1 MRSVCRPQGS
11 GLGLSRVCVVDNG
24 HRIDPVGVHDR
35 GDARERRIRQNARCP
50 VIEGGPH
57 RGVLHVTGSLLPRC
71 DQPPV
76 VNDTDAAF
84 SDSHDHVADTAAAH
98 GGPGVPQALAG
109 ADRDDGLLIT
119 VSAVTTSSSGEG
131 VLTIGLESGRR
142 QPGSVAA
149 RSARGRPIDASGT
162 HAARD
167 GRSLRDCRPRPPRAG
182 CRRVFRQW
190 TTT

>member
-1 MRSVCRPQGS
+1 
-11 GLGLSRVCVVDNG
+11 VCVVDNG
-24 HRIDPVGVHDR
+24 HRIDLVGVHDR

-57 RGVLHVTGSLLPRC
+57 RCVLHVTGSCGHAATSRRSSTTPTQRSRTVTTTWRTPQLLTAV
-71 DQPPV
+71 Q
-76 VNDTDAAF
+76 A
-84 SDSHDHVADTAAAH
+84 SHRLW
-98 GGPGVPQALAG
+98 PALTVMT
-109 ADRDDGLLIT
+109 GLLIT

-142 QPGSVAA
+142 LPGSVAA